1 MALNLTSFSRVPKVV
16 EARVCWGRGEMLLR
30 TLRFF
35 VAENGSY
42 SFGELDF
49 LEGSFDPGHPAEGSW
64 ETKEVEHTGN
74 HC

>member
-1 MALNLTSFSRVPKVV
+1 
-16 EARVCWGRGEMLLR
+16 MLLQ
-30 TLRFF
+30 TLMLF

-42 SFGELDF
+42 NFGELDF

-74 HC
+74 DC